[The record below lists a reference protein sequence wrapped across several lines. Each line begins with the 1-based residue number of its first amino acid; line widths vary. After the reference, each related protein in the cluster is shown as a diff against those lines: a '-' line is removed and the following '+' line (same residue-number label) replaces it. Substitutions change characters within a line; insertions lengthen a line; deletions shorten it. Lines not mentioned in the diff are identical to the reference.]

1 MPTVNF
7 PNSSDIWLGS
17 TPILIPSLHE
27 NSVGFPLAVKIQT
40 KILTLTHKAFP
51 VDPGP
56 APGSCPSTSPV
67 LRCVSLGS
75 LDEPCSLPAWAGRAL
90 CPQCLLLKCALQ
102 FLLSSL
108 ISSFVFQ
115 ILSLSWGSLLGSQ
128 SWLSFLH
135 YILLLNWVPFLC
147 SSSSIWIRLICV
159 WFFLSGPH
167 QSISSMEERS
177 ILLTMAATVPVI
189 GHTSST
195 YLLSGRIEN
204 WLVSICCYLI
214 HSEKGSWPLQISDLG
229 LAGFWVWAEDCT
241 SRSERKRREASGCL
255 PPDLGA
261 DYSS

>member
-1 MPTVNF
+1 MKTLLVSHLLLRYKPKSL
-7 PNSSDIWLGS
+7 PW
-17 TPILIPSLHE
+17 PIKPSLL
-27 NSVGFPLAVKIQT
+27 S
-40 KILTLTHKAFP
+40 
-51 VDPGP
+51 PGP
-56 APGSCPSTSPV
+56 SPGSCSSTSPV

-159 WFFLSGPH
+159 WFFSQWPPPKYKLHGGKIHSAHYCSHRAYHRPH
-167 QSISSMEERS
+167 IQYIFVEWTNRELVSLH
-177 ILLTMAATVPVI
+177 LLLFDSLWE
-189 GHTSST
+189 GRLTSADFRFGAGW
-195 YLLSGRIEN
+195 LLSLSRGLYQQIREKEKRGIRLPAS
-204 WLVSICCYLI
+204 WLR
-214 HSEKGSWPLQISDLG
+214 SWL
-229 LAGFWVWAEDCT
+229 
-241 SRSERKRREASGCL
+241 
-255 PPDLGA
+255 
-261 DYSS
+261 